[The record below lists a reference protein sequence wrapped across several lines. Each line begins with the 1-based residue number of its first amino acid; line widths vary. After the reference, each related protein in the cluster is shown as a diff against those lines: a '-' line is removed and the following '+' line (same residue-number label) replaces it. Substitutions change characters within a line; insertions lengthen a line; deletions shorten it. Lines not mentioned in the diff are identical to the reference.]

1 MSAESLGLI
10 QSPEH
15 KRMRSGQKPLT
26 ESICRRLDHDLEDAI
41 ESGQDAVSSSSIS
54 TTIVNTASFDSLDQV
69 LQDMD
74 VIQQMDSRISIANS
88 SQSNNPDPESQYTA
102 SQTTH
107 EENDT
112 TATPSPGQGISP

>member
-1 MSAESLGLI
+1 MSAESSGLI

-26 ESICRRLDHDLEDAI
+26 ESIRRRLDHDLEDAI
-41 ESGQDAVSSSSIS
+41 ESGQDTVSPPSLS
-54 TTIVNTASFDSLDQV
+54 TTIVNNASFDSLDQV

-74 VIQQMDSRISIANS
+74 VIQQMDSRISIANF
-88 SQSNNPDPESQYTA
+88 SQRTNPDPESQYTA
-102 SQTTH
+102 SPTTH

-112 TATPSPGQGISP
+112 TATPSPGQGTSP